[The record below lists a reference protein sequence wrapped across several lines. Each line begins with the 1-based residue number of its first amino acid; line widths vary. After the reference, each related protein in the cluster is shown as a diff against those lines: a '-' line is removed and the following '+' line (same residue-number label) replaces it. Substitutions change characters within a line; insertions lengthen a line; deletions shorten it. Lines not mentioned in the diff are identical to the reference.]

1 VTAGR
6 AATEEVDRRIERD
19 GLIEADESFSCD
31 LKRRAI
37 ELDTIQIQLALPD
50 IRIRREDPETQK
62 PR

>member
-6 AATEEVDRRIERD
+6 AATEEVDRQIERD
-19 GLIEADESFSCD
+19 GLIEVDESFSCD

-50 IRIRREDPETQK
+50 IRIRRKDREIQE